1 MFVYNVDGTNY
12 TFESEIGQEE
22 AEKKI
27 RALNA
32 VSAVTKKEPRYE
44 GFFTE
49 AGEGILSGL
58 TKIPEGI
65 ISTGTLVSDAITG
78 GNATQAVEDWFDNLR
93 EEAGIDPE
101 GAAGT
106 VTEALVQFGLPGIT
120 AASAITKVGKLATG
134 TGKGL
139 ISSAVTKGTSRLLD
153 NFAPKSKKYLEGVER
168 RRRIRE
174 GGVKIGTKRVGEKAA
189 RDIETGNVLR
199 PGLQQRS
206 KIKRTRDI
214 ETNNQKLG
222 RYIVMTAAAGLTDAI
237 VSTDDT
243 QTLGDFFD
251 SNMFGTQTIDA
262 VGYEGRERTFAKIL
276 NKLKVG
282 VEGGV
287 ATAVLPPA
295 FLTSLTAINRTLAA
309 RPVELLEQFGAA
321 NVGKAIGNVLPTG
334 KDTTVLD
341 IASGFTVPA
350 TRKIFQYATD
360 SILQREQDLLTRGL
374 IGDKAVNTLPGIIG
388 RMEAIARYRGFL
400 TPDVARSRSLIN
412 PEVEGNIKLARQ
424 KMQEIDEKI
433 KELLKNNEYVELPD
447 QHKRKFIDNFMD
459 VLEGAVRSTDRES
472 GLSGTALERAA
483 DLERRI
489 IDLPEP
495 LYNLYREAKETIEKL
510 TDDFTKTNIVQEL
523 PDVVP
528 EGARGMI
535 SRSDFER
542 QIRKIA
548 RQGGYLRRLYR
559 IYNDKNFKLTD
570 DAKNAIILKMVN
582 GEGVDLQHV
591 RGVLEPT
598 SLRFSDTRANDLYA
612 RRANL
617 TRDEAEK
624 YIDEVTNKAKQS
636 LGNRGIGLNRI
647 FQTRLDVSLVQK
659 RKVDSEVL
667 KQILGEIRDPR
678 EAFIS
683 TVSELSNF
691 IATDRFL
698 AKFRDSVDAN
708 IAATAARNADRVARG
723 LDEET
728 PIFFKSDDEILKIVK
743 NNSRE
748 FEDMG
753 LGNIAQL
760 DRITDLNSEVIEKA
774 IQIFEKQ
781 NPNHIILGRA
791 KDTVQGGGFAP
802 GANATKSMFGSMFG
816 YAIPRVMYNNLSISR
831 YLDADTMPTFLR
843 KVYGSMQ
850 TLKGATQYAKTIL
863 SPLTQIRNVTSA
875 FGFALAQGNYGKGAS
890 LGTSVDTV
898 LRDIID
904 RELKIKGKTF
914 LDFVR
919 DGDTLAFLVEMQR
932 RGVIGSS
939 AQLREIQEN
948 LRKGL
953 GYDAKGD
960 YIEGQVR
967 GDPQIPGTVGGQGG
981 ERSPQFKT
989 TARSKLGQF
998 FDGPLSVAEDLYR
1011 GGDDIWKIYNY
1022 QFELNKYTNARR
1034 KMQSE
1039 AINQAKRTPGY
1050 RRSNGQQALAII
1062 ANATRI
1068 ADERFARA
1076 IGAKAGTIGDDLTE
1090 ATKVYAADSVR
1101 NLVPNYELVPDLI
1114 KGLRGMPVGNFIAFP
1129 AEILRTGFN
1138 TLDVAM
1144 KELSSD
1150 SAAIREIGSRRLVN
1164 SLFAFG
1170 VMGEGL
1176 QRFGQMMTGTSDE
1189 EMDAINRRSAPWQK
1203 NALLIPVG
1211 TDKDGNPEVIDFS
1224 HTNPWDMLSK
1234 PFHTVLKSLREG
1246 AKLDKGAI
1254 QNARG
1259 AIYDAMGEFF
1269 QPFLDTSI
1277 IYDAFFDVLPR
1288 EGITSFGV
1296 GRGGTTKS
1304 GAKVYKEADSLGVS
1318 VEKSLLHIVNALKPG
1333 AVPIRIPTG
1342 ADLGIMSDPV
1352 ELKPGSP
1359 RAGEP
1364 VKSIE
1369 LSRAARGILFPEGG
1383 EFFGFNV
1390 KAEEP
1395 TTGRDYTRAGEI
1407 FRAFTGLQT
1416 QLIDRD
1422 RILQFTGQEFKGRRS
1437 GAATL
1442 FSDALRLEDPTEAQV
1457 LQAYI
1462 RADDS
1467 RFKAFKEM
1475 KLAYDDFIKLGLKE
1489 GQVIKI
1495 LKTKA
1500 GLGNKELFALK
1511 TDQYIPY
1518 MPDKKKLL
1526 EAKRKG
1532 IDIPYNAILRIYKSR
1547 FKKRLTPEP
1556 ERKES
1561 SPDAKNI
1568 LNTAPVST
1576 DLPPVSTNT
1585 QTQVPETTN
1594 LSETV
1599 NTQLLTPDPRNREI
1613 ASFLGGN
1620 PEQILK
1626 NMQIARRTG

>member
-22 AEKKI
+22 AEKKV

-32 VSAVTKKEPRYE
+32 AAAVTKKEPRYE

-49 AGEGILSGL
+49 AGEGILSGVS
-58 TKIPEGI
+58 KIFEGVA
-65 ISTGTLVSDAITG
+65 STGTLVSDAITG
-78 GNATQAVEDWFDNLR
+78 GNATQVVEDWFDNMR
-93 EEAGIDPE
+93 EQAGIDPE

-106 VTEALVQFGLPGIT
+106 VTEAIVQFGIPGIG
-120 AASAITKVGKLATG
+120 AASAVSKVGKAAKFIKDTG
-134 TGKGL
+134 PTSLLKGFRKPL
-139 ISSAVTKGTSRLLD
+139 KDI
-153 NFAPKSKKYLEGVER
+153 ER

-174 GGVKIGTKRVGEKAA
+174 GGVKIGEKRVGEKAA
-189 RDIETGNVLR
+189 RDIEGGNVLR
-199 PGLQQRS
+199 PDLQKPS

-214 ETNNQKLG
+214 ETKGQKMG
-222 RYIVMTAAAGLTDAI
+222 RYAVMATAAGLADAI

-251 SNMFGTQTIDA
+251 AGPTNTIDA
-262 VGYEGRERTFAKIL
+262 VGYEGRERAFAKIL
-276 NKLKVG
+276 NKMKVG
-282 VEGGV
+282 IEGGV

-295 FLTSLTAINRTLAA
+295 FLASLNAVNRTLAA
-309 RPVELLEQFGAA
+309 RPVELLESLGVPT
-321 NVGKAIGNVLPTG
+321 VGKAIGNVLPTG

-350 TRKIFQYATD
+350 TRKLFQVATQN
-360 SILQREQDLLTRGL
+360 IIQREQDLITRGL
-374 IGDKAVNTLPGIIG
+374 YGEGSVNTLSGIIG

-400 TPDVARSRSLIN
+400 TPEVARARSLIN
-412 PEVEGNIKLARQ
+412 PEVEGKIKLARQ
-424 KMQEIDEKI
+424 KMQEIDKEI
-433 KELLKNNEYVELPD
+433 KNQLKKNEYLELPD
-447 QHKRKFIDNFMD
+447 QHKRKFVDNFMD
-459 VLEGAVRSTDRES
+459 VLEGAQRSITRD
-472 GLSGTALERAA
+472 GLTERQLQRAEE
-483 DLERRI
+483 LQSRI

-495 LYNLYREAKETIEKL
+495 LYNLYRQAKETIEEL
-510 TDDFTKTNIVQEL
+510 TEDFTKTNIVKEL
-523 PDVVP
+523 PEVVQ
-528 EGARGMI
+528 EGARGVI
-535 SRSDFER
+535 SKSDFQR

-548 RQGGYLRRLYR
+548 REGGYLRRLYR

-624 YIDEVTNKAKQS
+624 YIDEVTSKAKQS

-698 AKFRDSVDAN
+698 AKFKESVDSS

-723 LDEET
+723 LDAET

-743 NNSRE
+743 NNPRE

-753 LGNIAQL
+753 LGNVQTL
-760 DRITDLNSEVIEKA
+760 DRITDLNSEAIEKA

-791 KDTVQGGGFAP
+791 KDTVQGGGYAP
-802 GANATKSMFGSMFG
+802 GANATKSIFGSMFG

-904 RELKIKGKTF
+904 KELKIKGISF
-914 LDFVR
+914 ADFVR
-919 DGDTLAFLVEMQR
+919 DGDTLDFLVEMQR

-967 GDPQIPGTVGGQGG
+967 GDPQLPGAVGGQGG
-981 ERSPQFKT
+981 DRSPQFKT

-1022 QFELNKYTNARR
+1022 QFELNKYRNARR

-1039 AINQAKRTPGY
+1039 AINRAKNTPGY
-1050 RRSNGQQALAII
+1050 RNSSGQEALTII

-1144 KELSSD
+1144 KELASD
-1150 SAAIREIGSRRLVN
+1150 SAAIREIGVRRLTN

-1170 VMGEGL
+1170 AMGEGL

-1246 AKLDKGAI
+1246 AKLDKSGI

-1318 VEKSLLHIVNALKPG
+1318 IEKSLLHIANALKPG
-1333 AVPIRIPTG
+1333 AVPVRIPTG
-1342 ADLGIMSDPV
+1342 ADLGVSTFF
-1352 ELKPGSP
+1352 ERGEF
-1359 RAGEP
+1359 EP
-1364 VKSIE
+1364 VKSVE
-1369 LSRAARGILFPEGG
+1369 LSRAARGVFFPEGG
-1383 EFFGFNV
+1383 EFLGFNV

-1416 QLIDRD
+1416 QVIDRD
-1422 RILQFTGQEFKGRRS
+1422 RILQFTGQEFKGKRS

-1442 FSDALRLEDPTEAQV
+1442 FSDALRLEDPTESQV
-1457 LQAYI
+1457 LEAYI

-1489 GQVIKI
+1489 GEVLKI
-1495 LKTKA
+1495 LKNKA

-1511 TDQYIPY
+1511 TDQYVPY
-1518 MPDKKKLL
+1518 LPDKKKLL

-1532 IDIPYNAILRIYKSR
+1532 IDVPYNAILRIYKSR

-1556 ERKES
+1556 KRKES
-1561 SPDAKNI
+1561 LPDAKNI

-1594 LSETV
+1594 LSEVV
-1599 NTQLLTPDPRNREI
+1599 NTQLMTPDPRNREI

>member
-22 AEKKI
+22 AEKKV

-32 VSAVTKKEPRYE
+32 AAAVTKKEPRYE

-49 AGEGILSGL
+49 AGEGILSGVS
-58 TKIPEGI
+58 KIFEGVA
-65 ISTGTLVSDAITG
+65 STGTLVSDAITG
-78 GNATQAVEDWFDNLR
+78 GNATQVVEDWFDNMR
-93 EEAGIDPE
+93 EQAGIDPE

-106 VTEALVQFGLPGIT
+106 VTEAIVQFGIPGIG
-120 AASAITKVGKLATG
+120 AASAVSKVGKAAKFIKDTG
-134 TGKGL
+134 PTSLLKGFRKPL
-139 ISSAVTKGTSRLLD
+139 KDI
-153 NFAPKSKKYLEGVER
+153 ER

-174 GGVKIGTKRVGEKAA
+174 GGVKIGEKRVGEKAA
-189 RDIETGNVLR
+189 RDIEGGNVLR
-199 PGLQQRS
+199 PDLQKPS

-214 ETNNQKLG
+214 ETKGQKMG
-222 RYIVMTAAAGLTDAI
+222 RYAVMATAAGLADAI

-251 SNMFGTQTIDA
+251 AGPTNTIDA
-262 VGYEGRERTFAKIL
+262 VGYEGRERAFAKIL
-276 NKLKVG
+276 NKMKVG
-282 VEGGV
+282 IEGGV

-295 FLTSLTAINRTLAA
+295 FLASLNAVNRTLAA
-309 RPVELLEQFGAA
+309 RPVELLESLGVPT
-321 NVGKAIGNVLPTG
+321 VGKAIGNVLPTG

-350 TRKIFQYATD
+350 TRKLFQVATQN
-360 SILQREQDLLTRGL
+360 IIQREQDLITRGL
-374 IGDKAVNTLPGIIG
+374 YGEGSVNTLSGIIG

-400 TPDVARSRSLIN
+400 TPEVARARSLIN
-412 PEVEGNIKLARQ
+412 PEVEGKIKLARQ
-424 KMQEIDEKI
+424 KMQEIDKEI
-433 KELLKNNEYVELPD
+433 KNQLKKNEYLELPD
-447 QHKRKFIDNFMD
+447 QHKRKFVDNFMD
-459 VLEGAVRSTDRES
+459 VLEGAQRSITRD
-472 GLSGTALERAA
+472 GLTERQLQRAEE
-483 DLERRI
+483 LQSRI

-495 LYNLYREAKETIEKL
+495 LYNLYRQAKETIEEL
-510 TDDFTKTNIVQEL
+510 TEDFTKTNIVKEL
-523 PDVVP
+523 PEVVQ
-528 EGARGMI
+528 EGARGVI
-535 SRSDFER
+535 SKSDFQR

-548 RQGGYLRRLYR
+548 REGGYLRRLYR

-624 YIDEVTNKAKQS
+624 YIDEVTSKAKQS

-698 AKFRDSVDAN
+698 AKFKESVDSS

-723 LDEET
+723 LDAET

-743 NNSRE
+743 NNPRE

-753 LGNIAQL
+753 LGNVQTL
-760 DRITDLNSEVIEKA
+760 DRITDLNSEAIEKA

-791 KDTVQGGGFAP
+791 KDTVQGGGYAP
-802 GANATKSMFGSMFG
+802 GANATKSIFGSMFG

-904 RELKIKGKTF
+904 KELKIKGISF
-914 LDFVR
+914 ADFVR
-919 DGDTLAFLVEMQR
+919 DGDTLDFLVEMQR

-967 GDPQIPGTVGGQGG
+967 GDPQLPGAVGGQGG
-981 ERSPQFKT
+981 DRSPQFKT

-1022 QFELNKYTNARR
+1022 QFELNKYRNARR

-1039 AINQAKRTPGY
+1039 AINRAKNTPGY
-1050 RRSNGQQALAII
+1050 RNSSGQEALTII

-1144 KELSSD
+1144 KELASD
-1150 SAAIREIGSRRLVN
+1150 SAAIREIGVRRLTN

-1170 VMGEGL
+1170 AMGEGL

-1318 VEKSLLHIVNALKPG
+1318 VEKSLLHIANALKPG

-1352 ELKPGSP
+1352 ELKPGTP

-1369 LSRAARGILFPEGG
+1369 LSRAARGILFPKGG

-1422 RILQFTGQEFKGRRS
+1422 RILQFTGQEFKGKRS

-1489 GQVIKI
+1489 NQVIKI

-1511 TDQYIPY
+1511 TDQYVPY

-1561 SPDAKNI
+1561 LPDAKNI

-1594 LSETV
+1594 LSEAV
-1599 NTQLLTPDPRNREI
+1599 NTQLMTPDPRNREI

>member
-78 GNATQAVEDWFDNLR
+78 GNSTQAVEDWFDNMR
-93 EEAGIDPE
+93 EQAGIDPE

-106 VTEALVQFGLPGIT
+106 VTEAIVQFGIPGLG
-120 AASAITKVGKLATG
+120 AASAISKVGKAAKFIKDTG
-134 TGKGL
+134 PTSLLKGFRKPL
-139 ISSAVTKGTSRLLD
+139 KDI
-153 NFAPKSKKYLEGVER
+153 ER

-174 GGVKIGTKRVGEKAA
+174 GGVKIGEKRVGEKAA
-189 RDIETGNVLR
+189 RDIEGGNVLR
-199 PGLQQRS
+199 PDLQKPS

-214 ETNNQKLG
+214 ETKGQKMG
-222 RYIVMTAAAGLTDAI
+222 RYAVMATAAGLADAI

-251 SNMFGTQTIDA
+251 AGPTNTIDA
-262 VGYEGRERTFAKIL
+262 VGYEGRERAFAKIL
-276 NKLKVG
+276 NKMKVG
-282 VEGGV
+282 IEGGV

-295 FLTSLTAINRTLAA
+295 FLASLNAVNRTLAA
-309 RPVELLEQFGAA
+309 RPVELLESLGVPT
-321 NVGKAIGNVLPTG
+321 VGKAIGNVLPTG

-350 TRKIFQYATD
+350 TRKLFQVATQN
-360 SILQREQDLLTRGL
+360 IIQREQDLITRGL
-374 IGDKAVNTLPGIIG
+374 YGEGSVNTLSGIIG

-400 TPDVARSRSLIN
+400 TPEVARARSLIN
-412 PEVEGNIKLARQ
+412 PEVEGKIKLARQ
-424 KMQEIDEKI
+424 KMQEIDKEI
-433 KELLKNNEYVELPD
+433 KNQLKKNEYLELPD
-447 QHKRKFIDNFMD
+447 QHKRKFVDNFMD
-459 VLEGAVRSTDRES
+459 VLEGAQRSITRD
-472 GLSGTALERAA
+472 GLTERQLQRAEE
-483 DLERRI
+483 LQSRI

-495 LYNLYREAKETIEKL
+495 LYNLYRQAKETIEEL
-510 TDDFTKTNIVQEL
+510 TEDFTKTNIVKEL
-523 PDVVP
+523 PEVVQ
-528 EGARGMI
+528 EGARGVI
-535 SRSDFER
+535 SKSDFQR

-548 RQGGYLRRLYR
+548 REGGYLRRLYR

-624 YIDEVTNKAKQS
+624 YIDEVTSKAKQS

-698 AKFRDSVDAN
+698 SKFKESVDSS
-708 IAATAARNADRVARG
+708 ITATAARNADRVARG

-743 NNSRE
+743 NNPRE

-753 LGNIAQL
+753 LGNVQTL
-760 DRITDLNSEVIEKA
+760 DRITDLNSEAIEKA

-791 KDTVQGGGFAP
+791 KDTVQGGGYAP
-802 GANATKSMFGSMFG
+802 GANATKSIFGSMFG

-904 RELKIKGKTF
+904 KELKIKGISF
-914 LDFVR
+914 ADFVR
-919 DGDTLAFLVEMQR
+919 DGDTLDFLVEMQR

-967 GDPQIPGTVGGQGG
+967 GDPQLPGAVGGQGG
-981 ERSPQFKT
+981 DRSPQFKT

-1022 QFELNKYTNARR
+1022 QFELNKYRNARR

-1039 AINQAKRTPGY
+1039 AINRAKNTPGY
-1050 RRSNGQQALAII
+1050 RNSSGQEALTII

-1150 SAAIREIGSRRLVN
+1150 SAAIREIGVRRLTN
-1164 SLFAFG
+1164 SIFAFG
-1170 VMGEGL
+1170 AMGEGL

-1246 AKLDKGAI
+1246 AKLDKSGI

-1318 VEKSLLHIVNALKPG
+1318 IEKSLLHIANALKPG
-1333 AVPIRIPTG
+1333 AVPVRIPTG
-1342 ADLGIMSDPV
+1342 ADLGVSTFF
-1352 ELKPGSP
+1352 ERGEF
-1359 RAGEP
+1359 EP
-1364 VKSIE
+1364 VKSVE
-1369 LSRAARGILFPEGG
+1369 LSRAARGVFFPEGG
-1383 EFFGFNV
+1383 EFLGFNV

-1416 QLIDRD
+1416 QVIDRD
-1422 RILQFTGQEFKGRRS
+1422 RILQFTGQEFKGKRS

-1442 FSDALRLEDPTEAQV
+1442 FSDALRLEDPTESQV
-1457 LQAYI
+1457 LEAYI

-1489 GQVIKI
+1489 GEVLKI
-1495 LKTKA
+1495 LKNKA

-1511 TDQYIPY
+1511 TDQYVPY
-1518 MPDKKKLL
+1518 LPDKKKLL

-1532 IDIPYNAILRIYKSR
+1532 IYVPYNAILRIYKSR

-1556 ERKES
+1556 KRKELL
-1561 SPDAKNI
+1561 PDAKNI

-1594 LSETV
+1594 LSEVV
-1599 NTQLLTPDPRNREI
+1599 NTQLMTPDPRNREI

>member
-22 AEKKI
+22 AEKKV

-32 VSAVTKKEPRYE
+32 AAAVTKKEPRYE

-49 AGEGILSGL
+49 AGEGILSGVS
-58 TKIPEGI
+58 KIFEGVA
-65 ISTGTLVSDAITG
+65 STGTLVSDAITG
-78 GNATQAVEDWFDNLR
+78 GNATQVVEDWFDNMR
-93 EEAGIDPE
+93 EQAGIDPE

-106 VTEALVQFGLPGIT
+106 VTEAIVQFGIPGIG
-120 AASAITKVGKLATG
+120 AASAVSKVGKAAKFIKDTG
-134 TGKGL
+134 PTSLLKGFRKPL
-139 ISSAVTKGTSRLLD
+139 KDI
-153 NFAPKSKKYLEGVER
+153 ER

-174 GGVKIGTKRVGEKAA
+174 GGVKIGEKRVGEKAA
-189 RDIETGNVLR
+189 RDIEGGNVLR
-199 PGLQQRS
+199 PDLQKPS

-214 ETNNQKLG
+214 ETKGQKMG
-222 RYIVMTAAAGLTDAI
+222 RYAVMATAAGLADAI

-251 SNMFGTQTIDA
+251 AGPTNTIDA
-262 VGYEGRERTFAKIL
+262 VGYEGRERAFAKIL
-276 NKLKVG
+276 NKMKVG
-282 VEGGV
+282 IEGGV

-295 FLTSLTAINRTLAA
+295 FLASLNAVNRTLAA
-309 RPVELLEQFGAA
+309 RPVELLESLGVPT
-321 NVGKAIGNVLPTG
+321 VGKAIGNVLPTG

-350 TRKIFQYATD
+350 TRKLFQFATD

-374 IGDKAVNTLPGIIG
+374 IGDQAVNTLPGIIG

-424 KMQEIDEKI
+424 KMQEIDKKI

-753 LGNIAQL
+753 LGNIQQL

-904 RELKIKGKTF
+904 RELKIKGRTF
-914 LDFVR
+914 IDFVR
-919 DGDTLAFLVEMQR
+919 DGDTLDFLVEMQR

-960 YIEGQVR
+960 YVEGQVR

-1050 RRSNGQQALAII
+1050 KRSSGQDALTII

-1068 ADERFARA
+1068 ADERFARS

-1150 SAAIREIGSRRLVN
+1150 SAAIREIGSRRLIN

-1318 VEKSLLHIVNALKPG
+1318 VEKSLLHIANALKPG

-1352 ELKPGSP
+1352 ELKPGTP

-1369 LSRAARGILFPEGG
+1369 LSRAARGILFPKGG

-1422 RILQFTGQEFKGRRS
+1422 RILQFTGQEFKGKRS

-1489 GQVIKI
+1489 NQVIKI

-1511 TDQYIPY
+1511 TDQYVPY

-1561 SPDAKNI
+1561 LPDAKNI

-1594 LSETV
+1594 LSEAV
-1599 NTQLLTPDPRNREI
+1599 NTQLMTPDPRNREI